1 MSDNYEKKLV
11 PSVIF
16 SKGQNEDEKRL
27 KEKYLIEILK
37 ILDLIENI

>member
-1 MSDNYEKKLV
+1 MSDNLEKTLV

-27 KEKYLIEILK
+27 KEKYLIEMLK